1 MSCSGND
8 ALRHRIPRTSTLLSL
23 DAPAG
28 VGSRERVIKLSLA
41 VVDAGALAAWCG
53 LVGCGQELHLSTAA
67 APHAIVADV
76 LALVADR
83 NVGAPG
89 AALVD
94 IFDLQRAPVTWFD
107 DLPLAG
113 EGLEWADELE
123 CSIATGL
130 AVALARRENQ
140 PLLSFDPRLT
150 QVPDITFLRLPRS
163 TR

>member
-1 MSCSGND
+1 VTRSDS
-8 ALRHRIPRTSTLLSL
+8 RSLSL
-23 DAPAG
+23 TQARSPRGA
-28 VGSRERVIKLSLA
+28 VLS
-41 VVDAGALAAWCG
+41 GAAKNYISVL
-53 LVGCGQELHLSTAA
+53 LQHLMPSL
-67 APHAIVADV
+67 PMSWRSSPIE
-76 LALVADR
+76 

-113 EGLEWADELE
+113 EGLEWADKLD

-130 AVALARRENQ
+130 AVALARRESP
-140 PLLSFDPRLT
+140 PLLSFDPLLT
-150 QVPDITFLRLPRS
+150 AVPDITFLRLSRP

>member
-1 MSCSGND
+1 M
-8 ALRHRIPRTSTLLSL
+8 PLSH
-23 DAPAG
+23 DAPA
-28 VGSRERVIKLSLA
+28 VERSHERVIKLPLA
-41 VVDAGALAAWCG
+41 VLDAGALAAWCG
-53 LVGCGQELHLSTAA
+53 LVRCGQELNLRSAA

-94 IFDLQRAPVTWFD
+94 IFYLQRAPVTWFD

-113 EGLEWADELE
+113 EGIEWAEMLD

-130 AVALARRENQ
+130 AVALALRKSQ
-140 PLLSFDPRLT
+140 PLLSFDSRLT
-150 QVPDITFLRLPRS
+150 KVPDVTFLCLPL
-163 TR
+163 